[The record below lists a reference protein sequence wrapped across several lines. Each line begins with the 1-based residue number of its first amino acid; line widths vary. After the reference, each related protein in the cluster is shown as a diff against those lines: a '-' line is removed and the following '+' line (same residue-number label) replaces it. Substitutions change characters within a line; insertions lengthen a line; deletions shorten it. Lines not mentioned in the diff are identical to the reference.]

1 MGLNPTSDG
10 ARFRGWSGCVYPL
23 DFGAH
28 FDRSAEPPPAVVK
41 VKCPAAKEQI
51 HPPLYELRSR
61 GALADSDAEARRKR
75 RPYVWA

>member
-10 ARFRGWSGCVYPL
+10 ARFRGRSGCVYPL

-41 VKCPAAKEQI
+41 VKYSAAGERI
-51 HPPLYELRSR
+51 HAPLYELRRTQSGR
-61 GALADSDAEARRKR
+61 TG
-75 RPYVWA
+75 